1 MVVNSF
7 HYNKKEYSK
16 ASEGAVP
23 FECDE
28 ICFLSPSVDLRSM
41 LVPDSVK
48 DMVLARM
55 DRMTLSEQTLL
66 KCAAALGTLEILN
79 FLKVESLIFRLIINS
94 SSNMHCYQKVKI
106 DNESM

>member
-7 HYNKKEYSK
+7 YYNKKEYSK

-66 KCAAALGTLEILN
+66 KCAAALGTLKTLN
-79 FLKVESLIFRLIINS
+79 FLKVESLNFGLIINS
-94 SSNMHCYQKVKI
+94 TIDIHCYEKAKI
-106 DNESM
+106 GNGSI